1 MVPQID
7 AAVKTAG
14 YYAFPAYIDGV
25 LYIRVGDFAAYNQTV
40 NALSKIQHLFQGF
53 GVEIVEPSDTTVSLI
68 DPSVDHVAFEYDCG
82 ENFYLGLTPIQN
94 NSGELNYLQTPADN
108 LYEGVFACKRYRTQ
122 SVDGI
127 TVFNVVNLESY
138 VEGVLP
144 YEVLSTWPAEALRA
158 HAIAIRS
165 YVLANWGA
173 HDKTY
178 GFDMCTTHC
187 QTYRGRLRVTDSI
200 TAAVRTSA
208 GEVLSYDGKVISGF
222 YSSSNGGESISQN
235 TAWGGSD
242 VDYII
247 SQKTPWERYTEHENA
262 TWVNEVSPSALSA
275 YLRSRGYTTLT
286 GDIASLTV
294 NAYAGED
301 SGYIKSLTVTDV
313 YGQSVTITNSG
324 KIQTALSKYINSAN
338 FIIGRGTLQYTVN
351 EVQSITVSD
360 RITGLLETP
369 VVEGNYSVYDYFTA
383 DTYDLSG
390 ATLFTGTGTVS
401 LQPGQSLSV
410 YTATGV
416 YGGSNETKL
425 LTGLKATNG
434 GSYTTFSPLDTTT
447 GLITAQT
454 VHDDTVITTVLKPV
468 TKTYTA
474 ASSGNFIFAGK
485 GWGHGVGLSQY
496 GACDLAKAGAKA
508 ETILELYYPG
518 SKIVD
523 RTTVGW

>member
-1 MVPQID
+1 M
-7 AAVKTAG
+7 
-14 YYAFPAYIDGV
+14 
-25 LYIRVGDFAAYNQTV
+25 
-40 NALSKIQHLFQGF
+40 
-53 GVEIVEPSDTTVSLI
+53 
-68 DPSVDHVAFEYDCG
+68 
-82 ENFYLGLTPIQN
+82 
-94 NSGELNYLQTPADN
+94 
-108 LYEGVFACKRYRTQ
+108 
-122 SVDGI
+122 
-127 TVFNVVNLESY
+127 
-138 VEGVLP
+138 
-144 YEVLSTWPAEALRA
+144 
-158 HAIAIRS
+158 
-165 YVLANWGA
+165 
-173 HDKTY
+173 
-178 GFDMCTTHC
+178 
-187 QTYRGRLRVTDSI
+187 
-200 TAAVRTSA
+200 
-208 GEVLSYDGKVISGF
+208 
-222 YSSSNGGESISQN
+222 
-235 TAWGGSD
+235 
-242 VDYII
+242 
-247 SQKTPWERYTEHENA
+247 
-262 TWVNEVSPSALSA
+262 
-275 YLRSRGYTTLT
+275 
-286 GDIASLTV
+286 
-294 NAYAGED
+294 
-301 SGYIKSLTVTDV
+301 
-313 YGQSVTITNSG
+313 
-324 KIQTALSKYINSAN
+324 
-338 FIIGRGTLQYTVN
+338 N

-485 GWGHGVGLSQY
+485 GWGHGVGLCQY